1 MSELD
6 FIEKAESHEE
16 KIVCPNCGSIESA
29 TVVHTEPWW
38 MYAHICS
45 KCEYQILESEWNR
58 FEELKEICF
67 DNNYPKLH
75 NQKQA
80 RLVLALQEIPGEMLR
95 KNFFDLM
102 MYDTERDDGLY
113 YGIKEDEE
121 YMLLLFVGE
130 KNIMFSTLRKQ
141 NQENV
146 ELYAESI
153 GELFSITVKS
163 KGASNGR
170 K

>member
-1 MSELD
+1 MS
-6 FIEKAESHEE
+6 
-16 KIVCPNCGSIESA
+16 
-29 TVVHTEPWW
+29 
-38 MYAHICS
+38 
-45 KCEYQILESEWNR
+45 
-58 FEELKEICF
+58 ELKEIYF
-67 DNNYPKLH
+67 SNNYPKIH
-75 NQKQA
+75 SQKQA
-80 RLVLALQEIPGEMLR
+80 RLVLVLQEIPGEMLR

-113 YGIKEDEE
+113 CGIKEDEE